1 MKKPRRTSNN
11 SFKLPTDVIV
21 IIAFSIQ
28 EVGDLV
34 AFLEALRGRNVLPGP
49 LKQLYQLALTQDY
62 SDWWPSLHIKSW
74 YSSCDEIAKYYSKV
88 VIYAM
93 YETDEIDWLMHHLNA
108 NASIEWLVE
117 KFPNATEVDP
127 TYWNL
132 PITHVNISLKYD
144 DFDFDDDKPHNTCTD
159 LLPRLPRL
167 TSISVWDADDNHSHS
182 DERGYNA
189 LYDHV
194 FEFVANCDHLTE
206 IHVDGCELT
215 GDNMT
220 NLIPWFRGPNARVF
234 HFAAGPNDWH
244 GSDVD
249 DDMKESF
256 CQAMFNCQTL
266 ERLKITAWGLQDVDF
281 TDVVLSMRSLELDEL
296 DSDALIFLASR
307 LEGSK
312 VTHFEFSAFDCSGAH
327 ELTSLL
333 QVLPRTSIKSL
344 IVSGLQ
350 CCCFHQDAW
359 ASLFDKCTLDILAL
373 GTIDFTSVF
382 AANLALG
389 IQKNQTIRRLEL
401 EWGNGKPGTVADIR
415 RLIQSM
421 AHPNRSVRVK
431 RAQLKTSSGTFDA
444 ESVKS
449 LHEFAIECRC
459 EFKYVAL

>member
-1 MKKPRRTSNN
+1 DKAHKSIMKKPRRTSNN

-296 DSDALIFLASR
+296 DSDALIFWPVDW
-307 LEGSK
+307 K
-312 VTHFEFSAFDCSGAH
+312 V
-327 ELTSLL
+327 
-333 QVLPRTSIKSL
+333 
-344 IVSGLQ
+344 
-350 CCCFHQDAW
+350 
-359 ASLFDKCTLDILAL
+359 
-373 GTIDFTSVF
+373 
-382 AANLALG
+382 
-389 IQKNQTIRRLEL
+389 QK
-401 EWGNGKPGTVADIR
+401 
-415 RLIQSM
+415 
-421 AHPNRSVRVK
+421 
-431 RAQLKTSSGTFDA
+431 
-444 ESVKS
+444 
-449 LHEFAIECRC
+449 
-459 EFKYVAL
+459 